1 MFYFQHRKNK
11 VVARVTF
18 LIFIRHIKR
27 NYFTL
32 KNIRMKKLFLSLVVA
47 SSAVFGQ
54 QIEFDEYTLPNGLHV
69 ILHQDNTAPVVTTG
83 VMYHVGSK
91 DEQVGKTGFAHF
103 FEHLLFEG
111 THNIKRGEWFKIVSS
126 HGGSNNANT
135 TTDRTYYYETFPS
148 NNLELG
154 LWMESDR
161 LLQPVINQIGVDTQ
175 KEVVQEEKRQRL
187 DNQPYG
193 RFMYGEALSPHVF
206 KKHPYKWSVI
216 GSFEDLSNA
225 KLDDFKHFSS
235 TYYVPNNAV
244 LVIAG
249 DFQKDE
255 AKKLVE
261 KYFGIIPRGKEVTKS
276 FPKEDPITKEVR
288 VTEYDG
294 NIQIPLLAIN
304 YRTGDNKSKD
314 AYALNMLADYLTGG
328 KSSVLYKKYVDD
340 TKQALQVISF
350 NRQMEDY
357 GIYTIGIL
365 PQGDIP
371 FDQLELELAKD
382 VENVQKNLISEQ
394 DYQKLL
400 NKFENQFVASKS
412 GVEGLAH
419 ALADAYMLGGKTNL
433 VNEELDVY
441 RSVTRQ
447 DIQNAAKKYLNNNQR
462 IIVHYLPEAAK
473 AAPTKAAQ

>member
-1 MFYFQHRKNK
+1 MS
-11 VVARVTF
+11 
-18 LIFIRHIKR
+18 I
-27 NYFTL
+27 
-32 KNIRMKKLFLSLVVA
+32 LFA
-47 SSAVFGQ
+47 GSALFGQ
-54 QIEFDEYTLPNGLHV
+54 QIKFDEYTLPNGLHV
-69 ILHQDNTAPVVTTG
+69 ILHQDNSAPVITTG

-111 THNIKRGEWFKIVSS
+111 TENIKRGEWFKIVSS

-161 LLQPVINQIGVDTQ
+161 LRQPVINQIGVDTQ
-175 KEVVQEEKRQRL
+175 KEVVKEEKRSRL

-193 RFMYGEALSPHVF
+193 RFSYGEAVNPHIF
-206 KKHPYKWSVI
+206 KKSGYRWSVI

-225 KLDDFKHFSS
+225 KLDDFKHFSQ

-249 DFQKDE
+249 DFKKDE

-261 KYFGIIPRGKEVTKS
+261 KYFGVIPRGKDVVKTVI
-276 FPKEDPITKEVR
+276 KEDPITTEVR
-288 VTEYDG
+288 ATEYDS

-304 YRTGDNKSKD
+304 YRTSDNKSKD
-314 AYALNMLADYLTGG
+314 AYALEMLSNYLTGG
-328 KSSVLYKKYVDD
+328 KSSVLYKKYVDQ
-340 TKQALQVISF
+340 KKEALQIFAF

-365 PQGDIP
+365 PQGEVPLNKLENDI
-371 FDQLELELAKD
+371 QLDIEK
-382 VENVQKNLISEQ
+382 VQKDLISEE
-394 DYQKLL
+394 DYQKVL
-400 NKFENQFVASKS
+400 NGIENSFVASKS
-412 GVEGLAH
+412 GVENLAH
-419 ALADAYMLGGKTNL
+419 ALADAYMLGGDTNL
-433 VNEELDVY
+433 INNELKIY
-441 RSVTRQ
+441 QSITRE
-447 DIQNAAKKYLNNNQR
+447 DIRNVAKKYLNKNQR
-462 IIVHYLPEAAK
+462 VIINYLPESKKAK
-473 AAPTKAAQ
+473 

>member
-1 MFYFQHRKNK
+1 MN
-11 VVARVTF
+11 
-18 LIFIRHIKR
+18 
-27 NYFTL
+27 
-32 KNIRMKKLFLSLVVA
+32 KKLFSFAAAALLGFVGQA
-47 SSAVFGQ
+47 Q
-54 QIEFDEYTLPNGLHV
+54 QINFEEYDLDNGLHV

-111 THNIKRGEWFKIVSS
+111 THNIERGEWFKIVSS

-161 LLQPVINQIGVDTQ
+161 LLQPIINQVGVDTQ

-193 RFMYGEALSPHVF
+193 RFSYGEALSPHIF
-206 KKHPYKWSVI
+206 DKHPYRWSVI
-216 GSFEDLSNA
+216 GSFEDLSSA
-225 KLDDFKHFSS
+225 KLEDFQHFSKK
-235 TYYVPNNAV
+235 YYVPNNAV
-244 LVIAG
+244 LVVAG
-249 DFQKDE
+249 DFKTDE
-255 AKKLVE
+255 AKKMIQ
-261 KYFGIIPRGKEVTKS
+261 KYFGSIPKGAPIVKNL
-276 FPKEDPITKEVR
+276 PKEEPITKERR

-304 YRTGDNKSKD
+304 YRTPDNKSKD
-314 AYALNMLADYLTGG
+314 ALALNMLSTYLSGG
-328 KSSVLYKKYVDD
+328 KSSILYKKYVDE
-340 TKQALQVISF
+340 KKEALQIFAF

-365 PQGDIP
+365 PQGNTPLSKLEADVQLDI
-371 FDQLELELAKD
+371 EK
-382 VENVQKNLISEQ
+382 VQNELISQE

-400 NKFENQFVASKS
+400 NTLENSFVAQRS
-412 GVEGLAH
+412 GVQNIAHQLAS
-419 ALADAYMLGGKTNL
+419 AYMLEGGTNKI
-433 VNEELDVY
+433 NTELKEY
-441 RSVTRQ
+441 QSITRE
-447 DIQNAAKKYLNNNQR
+447 DIREVAKKYLNKNQR
-462 IIVHYLPEAAK
+462 VIVNYLPESAK
-473 AAPTKAAQ
+473 TASTTK